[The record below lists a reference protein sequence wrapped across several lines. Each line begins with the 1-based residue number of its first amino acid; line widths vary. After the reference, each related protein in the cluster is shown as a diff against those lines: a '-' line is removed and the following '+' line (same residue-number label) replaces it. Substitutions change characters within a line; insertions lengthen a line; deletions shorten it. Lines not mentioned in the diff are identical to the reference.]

1 MATSRYRIGAAAPLV
16 LALAVTAPLPAHPA
30 SQAASNHGTGAGYQ
44 VRNLVSDGT
53 IPADHVDRLLVNAWG
68 LAFGAGTPAWVA
80 DAGTGV
86 ATVYDGRGNPA
97 RLVVTIPG
105 GSPTGIVAN
114 ASPLFVVRQ
123 QRRAGPSRFIFAS
136 EAGVIAGWSPLV
148 SLTSAIVGFHAT
160 DGAIYK
166 GLALATSHGAP
177 ALYATDFHNA
187 KIDVLDASFRRI
199 QVSGGFRDPGI
210 PSGFAPFGIQNLG
223 GKLYVTYAKQDQERE
238 DDVAGPGLG
247 FVDVF
252 DAEGHRQMRLASGGA
267 LNAPWGL
274 VKAPRAFG
282 RFGGDILVGNFGDGR
297 INAYD
302 PDSGTFVGG
311 LREPNGGVLAIDGLW
326 GLSFG
331 NGARTQPLGTL
342 FFAAGPDDE
351 RHGLFGRIDAVVRH

>member
-53 IPADHVDRLLVNAWG
+53 IPADHVDRHLINAWG

-86 ATVYDGRGNPA
+86 STVYDGRGNPA

-123 QRRAGPSRFIFAS
+123 QHRAGPSRFIFAS

-148 SLTSAIVGFHAT
+148 SLTSAVVGHGAT

-166 GLALATSHGAP
+166 GLALVTSHGAT

-187 KIDVLDASFRRI
+187 KIDVFDAMFRRI
-199 QVSGGFRDPGI
+199 QVPGGFRDPGI
-210 PSGFAPFGIQNLG
+210 PRGFAPFGIQDLG
-223 GKLYVTYAKQDQERE
+223 GKLYVTYAKQDEERE
-238 DDVAGPGLG
+238 DDVAGRGLG

-252 DAEGHRQMRLASGGA
+252 DPEDHLQMRLASSGA

-274 VKAPRAFG
+274 AKAPRGFG
-282 RFGGDILVGNFGDGR
+282 RFGGGILVGNFGDGR

-302 PDSGTFVGG
+302 PDSGAFLGG
-311 LREPNGGVLAIDGLW
+311 LRDPDGGLLAVDGLW

-331 NGARTQPLGTL
+331 NGARTQPPGTL

-351 RHGLFGRIDAVVRH
+351 RHGLFGRIDAVMRH